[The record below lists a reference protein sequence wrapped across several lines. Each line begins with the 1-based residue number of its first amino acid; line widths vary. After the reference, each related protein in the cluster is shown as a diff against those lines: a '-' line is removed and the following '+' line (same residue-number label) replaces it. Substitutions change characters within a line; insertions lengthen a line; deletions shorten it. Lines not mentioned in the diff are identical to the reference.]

1 MGQTVT
7 NREGKYLSVIWN
19 HESESACDSTAPTPH
34 IEFSLYHNAKHCNDD
49 CFNEYY
55 VHEMKGTVLSHVKEI
70 YLYSLTP
77 QIGLKALTN
86 MPLAMTSA
94 KHLIKLHGLIYD
106 VLTLAQQ
113 AVNEH

>member
-7 NREGKYLSVIWN
+7 NGVGKHLSVIWN
-19 HESESACDSTAPTPH
+19 HESESVCDSRAPTPH
-34 IEFSLYHNAKHCNDD
+34 VESPLYHKAKRCNND

-77 QIGLKALTN
+77 QIGLKAPIS